1 MSSASFRSR
10 LRAGDV
16 LVGPMVTLSSPEV
29 VELLAQ
35 VGFDWLFLDSEHT
48 PMEPPQI
55 QAMLQ
60 AAGTTPCIVRVP
72 SSEPTR
78 IGKALDAGA
87 AGIIVPQVNSAEQA
101 RQVVAAARYAP
112 AGNRGRGLA
121 RAHRYGFKLQE
132 YAATANDTVAV
143 IVQAEHRD
151 AVDVIGDIVKVEGI
165 DAVLIGP
172 YDLSSSFG
180 RPGDVEHP
188 EVRDAIDRV
197 RAACVEAGM
206 TVGMFGL
213 SAEAVNPY
221 ISKGFTLITAGIDVL
236 LLGNA
241 ATALLAAIKR

>member
-1 MSSASFRSR
+1 MNPPSFRTR
-10 LRAGDV
+10 LRAGEV

-29 VELLAQ
+29 AELLAEA
-35 VGFDWLFLDSEHT
+35 GFDWLFFDSEHT

-60 AAGTTPCIVRVP
+60 AAGTTPCLVRVP

-78 IGKALDAGA
+78 IAKALDAGA

-112 AGNRGRGLA
+112 VGSRGRGLA

-132 YAATANDTVAV
+132 YSQTANDTVAV

-151 AVDVIGDIVKVEGI
+151 AVEAIDDIVKVAGL
-165 DAVLIGP
+165 DGVLIGP

-180 RPGDVEHP
+180 RPGEIDHP
-188 EVRDAIDRV
+188 EVRGAIARV
-197 RAACVEAGM
+197 RSACLAAGM
-206 TVGMFGL
+206 PIGMFGL
-213 SAEAVNPY
+213 SAAAVNPY
-221 ISKGFTLITAGIDVL
+221 IAEGFTLITAGVDVL
-236 LLGNA
+236 LLGSA
-241 ATALLAAIKR
+241 ATTLLAAIKK